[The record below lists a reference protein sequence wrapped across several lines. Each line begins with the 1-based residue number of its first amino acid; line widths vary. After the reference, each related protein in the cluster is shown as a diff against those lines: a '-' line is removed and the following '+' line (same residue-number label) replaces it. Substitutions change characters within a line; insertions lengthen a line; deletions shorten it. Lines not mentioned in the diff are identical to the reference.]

1 MNWLDLAL
9 IIAVIGATFLG
20 LWIGFV
26 RAAFTA
32 LGVIVGVLVAG
43 LVADNVVVRF
53 AEYLPDEALVNI
65 LGYAISVL
73 VAGVLGLVA
82 GIIVKKCLGMA
93 FLGWTDRLAGMA
105 LGSATGVAI
114 SVVVIVGMA
123 GLAYSDEVSSD
134 VPSHSYVE
142 KALDMSDAREMMV
155 DSLTQSAVVPTLIGL
170 LDSSPLSN
178 LAFVPSGFRVAADTL
193 SAKSK

>member
-9 IIAVIGATFLG
+9 IITVIGATFLG

-32 LGVIVGVLVAG
+32 LGVIIGVLVAG
-43 LVADNVVVRF
+43 LVTDNLVVRF
-53 AEYLPDEALVNI
+53 AEYIPDEVPVNI
-65 LGYAISVL
+65 IGYVISVL
-73 VAGVLGLVA
+73 VAGVLGMIA
-82 GIIVKKCLGMA
+82 GTIVKKCLRMA

-134 VPSHSYVE
+134 IPSHSYVE
-142 KALDMSDAREMMV
+142 KVLDMSDAREMMV
-155 DSLTQSAVVPTLIGL
+155 DSLTQSAVAPTVIGL

-178 LAFVPSGFRVAADTL
+178 LAFIPSGFRVAADNV
-193 SAKSK
+193 SAKAN